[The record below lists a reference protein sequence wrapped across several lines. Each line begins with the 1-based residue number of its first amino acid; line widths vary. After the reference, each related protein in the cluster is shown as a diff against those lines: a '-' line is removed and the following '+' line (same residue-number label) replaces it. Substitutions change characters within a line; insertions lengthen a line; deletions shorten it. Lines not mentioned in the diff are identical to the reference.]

1 MLLAFFAA
9 KVGVPFVQT
18 LSQRAANSVA
28 DWSKEVTNAVHKHLT
43 RKGLHQDTP
52 LISLPDKMT
61 DEAWLVL
68 FEMVNANE
76 LHGKVHWDETAKT
89 WRAEE

>member
-1 MLLAFFAA
+1 
-9 KVGVPFVQT
+9 
-18 LSQRAANSVA
+18 
-28 DWSKEVTNAVHKHLT
+28 
-43 RKGLHQDTP
+43 
-52 LISLPDKMT
+52 MT

-76 LHGKVHWDETAKT
+76 LHGKVQWDETAKT